1 MIILTEDDPR
11 DEDPHQIAE
20 EIASG
25 IEKTNYVMILDRFTA
40 IREAIELADVND
52 TIIILGKGDEKFIYR
67 EFGRAPY
74 EGDDTIAHEVLKRYY
89 FAKEEK

>member
-1 MIILTEDDPR
+1 MIKRPIFGKILDKYCDMIILTEDDPR

-40 IREAIELADVND
+40 IREAIELADVM
-52 TIIILGKGDEKFIYR
+52 IRSLS
-67 EFGRAPY
+67 
-74 EGDDTIAHEVLKRYY
+74 
-89 FAKEEK
+89 

>member
-1 MIILTEDDPR
+1 
-11 DEDPHQIAE
+11 
-20 EIASG
+20 
-25 IEKTNYVMILDRFTA
+25 MILDRFTA

-74 EGDDTIAHEVLKRYY
+74 EGDDTIVHEVLKRYY

>member
-1 MIILTEDDPR
+1 MIKRPIFGKILDKYCDMIILTEDDPR

-52 TIIILGKGDEKFIYR
+52 TIKIHL
-67 EFGRAPY
+67 P
-74 EGDDTIAHEVLKRYY
+74 
-89 FAKEEK
+89 